1 MHAKDRFGMLLA
13 SGVAIH
19 IGLQVIINIAV
30 VTASFPPTG
39 VVLPLISLG
48 GTATLLIM
56 GELGI
61 AYNVSR
67 QTKVIQE

>member
-1 MHAKDRFGMLLA
+1 MLA

-48 GTATLLIM
+48 GTATMLVM

-67 QTKVIQE
+67 QTKVIK